1 MIGSRSLRAA
11 TLAIICPGLGHAYLR
26 SWLWS
31 LAWFVLGVGT
41 FVGVVGQASI
51 DPLLAFDS
59 PVALADRIVAETSL
73 VDLIVLQAI
82 VTVNVAHAYALGQLV
97 DRAALA
103 RGDESASG
111 TDAVAP
117 CPACGEPL
125 DEEIEFCH
133 WCTYQLDEAER
144 PDR

>member
-1 MIGSRSLRAA
+1 MTGSRSIRAA
-11 TLAIICPGLGHAYLR
+11 TLAVICPGLGHAYLR
-26 SWLWS
+26 SWFWS
-31 LAWFVLGVGT
+31 VAWFLLGAGTIVGIL
-41 FVGVVGQASI
+41 GQAGI
-51 DPLLAFDS
+51 DPLGFDS
-59 PVALADRIVAETSL
+59 PFALGGAIVAETSF
-73 VDLIVLQAI
+73 VDLLIIQVI

>member
-11 TLAIICPGLGHAYLR
+11 TLAVICPGLGHAYLR

-97 DRAALA
+97 DRAALS
-103 RGDESASG
+103 RGQETASNP
-111 TDAVAP
+111 DPVEP
-117 CPACGEPL
+117 CPACGEAL
-125 DEEIEFCH
+125 DEELDFCH
-133 WCTYQLDEAER
+133 WCTVRLDET
-144 PDR
+144 DRSE